1 MLTSIQLESY
11 LLDKR
16 NRDTLEATTIILQP
30 GGGFPFPW
38 LLEGCCCAGT
48 VLFTPK
54 GTPTFFTSVG
64 FPSLKCDGDGMGMN
78 GHRWARKTRCRWW
91 LAWTSKQALMG
102 SRGHIRVTSCE
113 LSVHIQ
119 LDPPTPVLWAWGP
132 SQWTTRVWVGVPDIG
147 REHEGGVIGQT
158 LPLDQRVGNLSHT
171 FIQLKLA
178 GFVGG
183 REVNVG

>member
-1 MLTSIQLESY
+1 
-11 LLDKR
+11 
-16 NRDTLEATTIILQP
+16 
-30 GGGFPFPW
+30 
-38 LLEGCCCAGT
+38 
-48 VLFTPK
+48 
-54 GTPTFFTSVG
+54 
-64 FPSLKCDGDGMGMN
+64 
-78 GHRWARKTRCRWW
+78 
-91 LAWTSKQALMG
+91 MG

-119 LDPPTPVLWAWGP
+119 LDPPTPILWAWGP
-132 SQWTTRVWVGVPDIG
+132 SQWTTRVWVGEPDMG

-183 REVNVG
+183 REVNMG